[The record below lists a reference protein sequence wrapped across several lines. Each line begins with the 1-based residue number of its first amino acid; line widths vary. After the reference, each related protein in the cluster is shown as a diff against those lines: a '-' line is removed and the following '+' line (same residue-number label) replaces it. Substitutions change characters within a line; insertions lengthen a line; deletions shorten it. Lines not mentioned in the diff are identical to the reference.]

1 MLWCLAGRIVNYP
14 FALPDKN
21 RTEQNR
27 INSHNLRKES
37 KA

>member
-1 MLWCLAGRIVNYP
+1 MLWCLEGRIVNYP

-21 RTEQNR
+21 R

>member
-14 FALPDKN
+14 FALPEKN
-21 RTEQNR
+21 RTVQN
-27 INSHNLRKES
+27 NSHNLRKES